1 VTADIAGRHTGVVSG
16 LMNVGCQL
24 GGALTSSLTPWIA
37 ARYGWAAAF
46 GTGAAIVVV
55 GTLAWAI
62 VDPRRLIGVEEA

>member
-1 VTADIAGRHTGVVSG
+1 
-16 LMNVGCQL
+16 MNVGCQL

-46 GTGAAIVVV
+46 GTGAAVVVV